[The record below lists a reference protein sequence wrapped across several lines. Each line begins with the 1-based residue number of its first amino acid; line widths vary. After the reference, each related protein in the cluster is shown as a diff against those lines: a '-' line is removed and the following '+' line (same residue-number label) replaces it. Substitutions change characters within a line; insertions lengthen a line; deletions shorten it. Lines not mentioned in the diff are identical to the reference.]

1 MKQQQQQTTVG
12 VAPAIE
18 EQGTEAIVYTDQTTR
33 SCLIWQHLD
42 GRIKLL

>member
-18 EQGTEAIVYTDQTTR
+18 EQGTEAIVYTG
-33 SCLIWQHLD
+33 LIWQHLD